1 MFQVPGSRFLVKFL
15 FPDPTILPTHL
26 IVVISDFIFKMQKKT
41 ELMLNNDGSIFHLNL
56 LPEDISH
63 KIIVVGDPGRVEM
76 IGSLFSEIRV
86 RKQNREFCT
95 ITGLFDNQEITVIS
109 SGIGTDNIDIVMN
122 ELDAL
127 VNIDLET
134 GIPKEELTSLTIIRL
149 GTSGGL
155 RADVAAG
162 SCVLTETAI
171 GFDGL
176 LHFYEGYDWILDT
189 ALSDYLTMYLEWP
202 DTLSYPYAV
211 NCSKEVADY
220 FLKEDFK
227 RGITISAP
235 GFYAPQGRKLRL
247 ETFDHEI
254 NDKLAEFEFRGRTIC
269 NYEMESSAIYGLSSL
284 MGHKAL
290 TICLV
295 IGNRVTG
302 EFVQDYKPLMK
313 DLALKVLKT
322 I

>member
-1 MFQVPGSRFLVKFL
+1 
-15 FPDPTILPTHL
+15 
-26 IVVISDFIFKMQKKT
+26 MQKKT
-41 ELMLNNDGSIFHLNL
+41 ELILNKDGSIFHLNL

-63 KIIVVGDPGRVEM
+63 KIIIVGDPGRVEM

-86 RKQNREFCT
+86 RKQNREFIT

-109 SGIGTDNIDIVMN
+109 SGIGTDNIDIVLN

-127 VNIDLET
+127 VNIDLST
-134 GIPKEELTSLTIIRL
+134 GIPKQDLTSLTIIRI

-155 RADVAAG
+155 REDVPAG
-162 SCVLTETAI
+162 SVVLTETAI

-189 ALSDYLTMYLEWP
+189 ALSDVLVMHLEWP

-220 FLKEDFK
+220 FFKEDFK
-227 RGITISAP
+227 KGITISAP

-247 ETFDHEI
+247 EAFDHEI
-254 NDKLAEFEFRGRTIC
+254 NDKLAEFEFRGRTIS
-269 NYEMESSAIYGLSSL
+269 NYEMESSAIYGLSAL
-284 MGHKAL
+284 LGHKAL
-290 TICLV
+290 TLCLV
-295 IGNRVTG
+295 IGNRVSG
-302 EFVQDYKPLMK
+302 EFVDDYKPLMK